1 MKNIIFIALTLFA
14 FESIAQSNTSS
25 EVNNIDSISKK
36 VENLQKKVDVQQEQI
51 LDLKQENQLLK
62 KEVSKGSLFR
72 RGSGSRS
79 TVVVDRRGSK
89 QAHVVYY

>member
-1 MKNIIFIALTLFA
+1 MKYIIFMALTLFA
-14 FESIAQSNTSS
+14 FESIAQSNTLS

-62 KEVSKGSLFR
+62 KEVSK
-72 RGSGSRS
+72 
-79 TVVVDRRGSK
+79 VVCLEEG
-89 QAHVVYY
+89 QVVAALLL